1 MKGHACCLCDNTFIT
16 SRMSFKWAWPKEQ
29 YLPESENCFPTT
41 SEIFIQKTLYTENPS
56 LYRIF
61 FLSVYL
67 KMSTSHTK
75 PGFRFQKQFNQETSD
90 LYNCTAAAKKELA
103 NSDSFSHC
111 ACRSSNQNSSALS
124 EFLWIFSC

>member
-1 MKGHACCLCDNTFIT
+1 MHAVCVIIHLLLQE
-16 SRMSFKWAWPKEQ
+16 SLEWAWPKEQ
-29 YLPESENCFPTT
+29 YLPESENCFPTA

-61 FLSVYL
+61 FLSVYS

-90 LYNCTAAAKKELA
+90 LHNSTDAAKKELD